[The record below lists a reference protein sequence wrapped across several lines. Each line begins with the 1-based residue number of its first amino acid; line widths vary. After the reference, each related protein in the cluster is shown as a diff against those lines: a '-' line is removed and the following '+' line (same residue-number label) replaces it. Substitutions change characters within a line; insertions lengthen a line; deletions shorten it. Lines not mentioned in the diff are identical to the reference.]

1 MKGRADMN
9 KTWLMVLLAVL
20 LGIACGALHAK
31 SVAEHKASVVH
42 SEPTHYIEQ
51 TESKEMPISADVK
64 VIHKAD
70 DSDIPDVIEEACIT
84 YGKQYGIS
92 TEFLE
97 ALIWQESRY
106 IADVV
111 SDDGN
116 CIGLCQ
122 INQKC
127 HKKRMKRLRVT
138 DLTDERQNI
147 AVACDYLSE
156 LFAKSDDPE
165 VVLNWYNGTD
175 RKTSKYSRAIILK
188 SEELKVKHEQ
198 ID

>member
-31 SVAEHKASVVH
+31 SIADHKASDVH

-51 TESKEMPISADVK
+51 TESNEMPISADVK

-70 DSDIPDVIEEACIT
+70 DPDIPDVIEEACIT

-92 TEFLE
+92 PEFLE

-127 HKKRMKRLRVT
+127 HKKRMKRLGVT

-175 RKTSKYSRAIILK
+175 RKTSKYSRTILLK
-188 SEELKVKHEQ
+188 SEELKVKHER

>member
-1 MKGRADMN
+1 MKN
-9 KTWLMVLLAVL
+9 KDFLIICMAILI
-20 LGIACGALHAK
+20 GILFGAMHAF
-31 SVAEHKASVVH
+31 SVASHKTSDVKSTPA
-42 SEPTHYIEQ
+42 HYIEQ
-51 TESKEMPISADVK
+51 TESNEMPLATDVK
-64 VIHKAD
+64 VIHKAND
-70 DSDIPDVIEEACIT
+70 PDIPDEIEDACIT

-127 HKKRMKRLRVT
+127 HKKRMKRLGVT
-138 DLTDERQNI
+138 DLTDARQNI
-147 AVACDYLSE
+147 AVAADYLAE
-156 LFAKSDDPE
+156 IFEEHPE
-165 VVLNWYNGTD
+165 PEEALCIYNGYHG
-175 RKTSKYSRAIILK
+175 KTSKYSRAIILK
-188 SEELKVKHEQ
+188 SEELKVKHERV
-198 ID
+198 D